1 MVLKKLIHFGAP
13 ASILI
18 DGKPHL
24 GTDGLVHILLNFRKH
39 LQEMGV
45 QIMLM
50 DDLLVRQTQVVGVQ
64 VSDAGGDSRTN
75 LRKIISD
82 AVVLAVGHSAR
93 DVYEKLLGQNVL
105 LIPKDFAYYKFAD
118 EVQSGN
124 GNSVFRKMVHSHQI
138 VDGRI
143 ELFI

>member
-1 MVLKKLIHFGAP
+1 
-13 ASILI
+13 
-18 DGKPHL
+18 
-24 GTDGLVHILLNFRKH
+24 
-39 LQEMGV
+39 
-45 QIMLM
+45 MLEF
-50 DDLLVRQTQVVGVQ
+50 
-64 VSDAGGDSRTN
+64 DAGGDSRTN

-82 AVVLAVGHSAR
+82 VVVLVVGHSAR
-93 DVYEKLLGQNVL
+93 DVYEKPLGQNVL
-105 LIPKDFAYYKFAD
+105 LISKDSAYYKFAD